1 MNWPSGC
8 LTCRLIIR
16 VLAFA
21 VIGCCWPEGWAIVQS
36 RDTSVA
42 LSYGNHVF
50 TPGLFVRG
58 CIHNLCSWTVSA
70 ELSKG
75 LMPVQHQS
83 IAVERSEKS
92 RHMKPCECEYL
103 FGILG
108 CKFTYLFWEQKNRT
122 NWLMFSGGF
131 TLRLLPP
138 QVRSPIVIVRGSVV
152 TGWKESMVPQLVVTG
167 HLYVRYSSSTSCPQL
182 MFSHV
187 KKSWTILCW
196 SFWLLDHHSL
206 TSHLQVEDI
215 TIDRIDPNLVVG
227 QS

>member
-108 CKFTYLFWEQKNRT
+108 CKFTYLFWEQKT
-122 NWLMFSGGF
+122 AQIDWCFQVV
-131 TLRLLPP
+131 LLCVCCPRRCEV
-138 QVRSPIVIVRGSVV
+138 Q
-152 TGWKESMVPQLVVTG
+152 
-167 HLYVRYSSSTSCPQL
+167 SSSCEALWWQGEKNQW
-182 MFSHV
+182 F
-187 KKSWTILCW
+187 
-196 SFWLLDHHSL
+196 
-206 TSHLQVEDI
+206 
-215 TIDRIDPNLVVG
+215 PNW
-227 QS
+227 